1 MITNLKRLHISA
13 DNGSLELGSQDA
25 NVVSKQHCVMSLLTS
40 TGPAAM
46 AKPYRI
52 HSTMDS
58 KSKLALL
65 TGAQ

>member
-1 MITNLKRLHISA
+1 MIVNLKRLHISA

-25 NVVSKQHCVMSLLTS
+25 NVISKQHCVISFLTS
-40 TGPAAM
+40 TDQAAM
-46 AKPYRI
+46 AKPYRF